1 MQQLKKRQF
10 LKSAALMR
18 GTRIRQFV
26 TFAARQTHRLTRQP
40 YLVAE
45 VIPFLSLH
53 LLEDSLYLSLRLD
66 FAYEVC

>member
-26 TFAARQTHRLTRQP
+26 TFAARQTRSVFQP
-40 YLVAE
+40 RY
-45 VIPFLSLH
+45 FSG
-53 LLEDSLYLSLRLD
+53 
-66 FAYEVC
+66 